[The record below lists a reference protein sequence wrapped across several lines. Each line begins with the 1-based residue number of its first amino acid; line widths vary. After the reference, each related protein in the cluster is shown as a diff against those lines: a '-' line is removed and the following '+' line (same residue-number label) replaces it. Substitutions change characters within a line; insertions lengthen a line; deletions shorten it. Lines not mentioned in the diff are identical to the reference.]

1 MSIKAVCPT
10 CANIY
15 QVGENLLGK
24 KIRCKN
30 CQGVFVLGEK
40 PKVKIENEEPVD
52 VEPEPDEPIKQTES
66 EKNNEIARLRM
77 AHKKKMQM
85 QNINKPKSPAM
96 IPAISYFLGVIF
108 TCIVLVGGGGTLWFI
123 AKNQIKNQ
131 PADADGQLNTELD
144 QTESTKN
151 QAANASDPELEKII
165 AELDQKEPGWRIEE
179 LEAKRKVLTPEENSA
194 LVISESYK
202 LLGNFEQRKPLWE
215 LGKLPDIAAI
225 KSSPQQLL
233 TPPSINLIKT
243 TLGAFQPSL
252 DEAKKV
258 AKLPE
263 GRFEITYAPN
273 IANTILTPLDT
284 TRPVAELLAMDAF
297 IEAQDGKSQQA
308 MESTQAIF
316 NIARSIREIPFIISF
331 GVQIEICAQSIRMLE
346 RTIALGEPSKDSLSQ
361 FQSLVENEA
370 SFPMFLYI
378 AKANRAVNYAIL
390 SALKKDKDIIKTLQK
405 DLDLKADEAT
415 ATKLVLE
422 EPNILSW
429 LLKYSNSLVAIANL
443 PIQDQ
448 KKIATELTLKLNE
461 KPNLRKLLTG
471 DPKNMWI
478 YTNRNLASLNCAI
491 TGLAMERYRITN
503 GKWPRKLEELVP
515 EYLAKLPTDPFNGEP
530 LLVGTIL
537 GGLVIYS
544 VGPDLQDNNGLIDN
558 SYSLSVKEGTDIGFR
573 IWEVPMRRQ
582 PAK

>member
-390 SALKKDKDIIKTLQK
+390 SH
-405 DLDLKADEAT
+405 
-415 ATKLVLE
+415 
-422 EPNILSW
+422 
-429 LLKYSNSLVAIANL
+429 
-443 PIQDQ
+443 
-448 KKIATELTLKLNE
+448 
-461 KPNLRKLLTG
+461 
-471 DPKNMWI
+471 
-478 YTNRNLASLNCAI
+478 
-491 TGLAMERYRITN
+491 
-503 GKWPRKLEELVP
+503 
-515 EYLAKLPTDPFNGEP
+515 
-530 LLVGTIL
+530 
-537 GGLVIYS
+537 
-544 VGPDLQDNNGLIDN
+544 
-558 SYSLSVKEGTDIGFR
+558 
-573 IWEVPMRRQ
+573 
-582 PAK
+582 

>member
-1 MSIKAVCPT
+1 MEIKAVCPT
-10 CANIY
+10 CANVY
-15 QVGENLLGK
+15 QISENLIGK

-30 CQGVFVLGEK
+30 CQAVFVAELN
-40 PKVKIENEEPVD
+40 PKVKIEDEEPVD
-52 VEPEPDEPIKQTES
+52 VEPEET
-66 EKNNEIARLRM
+66 KNERLSNDAARLRM
-77 AHKKKMQM
+77 AHKKKMQK
-85 QNINKPKSPAM
+85 QNLNKPKSPAM

-273 IANTILTPLDT
+273 IANTILSPLDAT
-284 TRPVAELLAMDAF
+284 GAITDLLTIDAF
-297 IEAQDGKSQQA
+297 IQAQDGKSQQA
-308 MESTQAIF
+308 MESTRAIF
-316 NIARSIREIPFIISF
+316 NIARSVGEIPFPISYQVR
-331 GVQIEICAQSIRMLE
+331 GRICAQSIRMLE

-361 FQSLVENEA
+361 FQSLLENEA
-370 SFPMFLYI
+370 SFPMFLHI
-378 AKANRAVNYAIL
+378 AKANRASNYAVL
-390 SALKKDKDIIKTLQK
+390 SSLKKDKDMIKNLK
-405 DLDLKADEAT
+405 GIFDLKDDEAI

-422 EPNILSW
+422 EPTILSW

-443 PIQDQ
+443 PQQDQ
-448 KKIATELTLKLNE
+448 QKAVTELALKLNE
-461 KPNLRKLLTG
+461 KNMLFVKLFTSP
-471 DPKNMWI
+471 PKKIWE
-478 YTNRNLASLNCAI
+478 TSHSNLAILNCAI
-491 TGLAMERYRITN
+491 TSLAMERYRITN
-503 GKWPRKLEELVP
+503 GKWPRKLDELVP

-530 LLVGTIL
+530 LLVGTIP

-544 VGPDLQDNNGLIDN
+544 VGPDLQDNNGLIDD
-558 SYSLSVKEGTDIGFR
+558 SKPTKEGTDIGFR
-573 IWEVPMRRQ
+573 LWEVPMRRQ

>member
-1 MSIKAVCPT
+1 MEIKAVCPT
-10 CANIY
+10 CANVY
-15 QVGENLLGK
+15 QISENLIGK

-30 CQGVFVLGEK
+30 CQAVFVAELN
-40 PKVKIENEEPVD
+40 PKVEIEDEEPVD
-52 VEPEPDEPIKQTES
+52 VEPEET
-66 EKNNEIARLRM
+66 KNERLSNDAARLRM
-77 AHKKKMQM
+77 AHKKKMQK
-85 QNINKPKSPAM
+85 QNLNKPKSPAM

-243 TLGAFQPSL
+243 SLGAFQPSL

-273 IANTILTPLDT
+273 IANTILSPLDAT
-284 TRPVAELLAMDAF
+284 GAITDLLTIDAF
-297 IEAQDGKSQQA
+297 IQAQDGKSQQA
-308 MESTQAIF
+308 MESTRAIF
-316 NIARSIREIPFIISF
+316 NIARSVGEIPFPISYQVR
-331 GVQIEICAQSIRMLE
+331 GRICAQSIRMLE
-346 RTIALGEPSKDSLSQ
+346 LTNALGEPSKDSLSQ
-361 FQSLVENEA
+361 FQSLLENEA
-370 SFPMFLYI
+370 SFPMFLHI
-378 AKANRAVNYAIL
+378 AKANRASNYAVL
-390 SALKKDKDIIKTLQK
+390 SSLKKDKDMIKNLK
-405 DLDLKADEAT
+405 GIFDLKDDEAI

-422 EPNILSW
+422 EPTILSW

-443 PIQDQ
+443 PQQDQ
-448 KKIATELTLKLNE
+448 QKAVTELALKLNE
-461 KPNLRKLLTG
+461 KNMLFVKLFTSP
-471 DPKNMWI
+471 PKKIWE
-478 YTNRNLASLNCAI
+478 TSHSNLAILNCAI
-491 TGLAMERYRITN
+491 TSLAMERYRITN
-503 GKWPRKLEELVP
+503 GKWPRKLDELVP

-530 LLVGTIL
+530 LLVGTIP

-544 VGPDLQDNNGLIDN
+544 VGPDLQDNNGLIDD
-558 SYSLSVKEGTDIGFR
+558 SKPTKEGTDIGFR
-573 IWEVPMRRQ
+573 LWEVPMRRQ

>member
-30 CQGVFVLGEK
+30 CQAVFVAELN
-40 PKVKIENEEPVD
+40 PKVEIEDEEPVD
-52 VEPEPDEPIKQTES
+52 VEPEETNKDKKGSSPGRLKSKIK
-66 EKNNEIARLRM
+66 KNS
-77 AHKKKMQM
+77 
-85 QNINKPKSPAM
+85 KSKTPAT
-96 IPAISYFLGVIF
+96 SWFLGVIF
-108 TCIVLVGGGGTLWFI
+108 ASIVLMGGGGTLWFI
-123 AKNQIKNQ
+123 AKKQVKNQ
-131 PADADGQLNTELD
+131 TMDADGQLNTELD

-179 LEAKRKVLTPEENSA
+179 LEAKRKVLSPEENSA

-252 DEAKKV
+252 VEARKV
-258 AKLPE
+258 AKLPQ

-273 IANTILTPLDT
+273 IANTILSPLDAT
-284 TRPVAELLAMDAF
+284 GAITDLLTIDAF
-297 IEAQDGKSQQA
+297 IQAQDGKSQQA
-308 MESTQAIF
+308 MESTHAIF
-316 NIARSIREIPFIISF
+316 NIARSVGEIPFPISYQVR
-331 GVQIEICAQSIRMLE
+331 GRICAQSIRMLE
-346 RTIALGEPSKDSLSQ
+346 LTIALGEPSKDSLSQ
-361 FQSLVENEA
+361 FQSLLENEA
-370 SFPMFLYI
+370 SFPMFLHI
-378 AKANRAVNYAIL
+378 AKANRASNYAIL

-405 DLDLKADEAT
+405 DFDLKDDEAI

-422 EPNILSW
+422 EPTILSW
-429 LLKYSNSLVAIANL
+429 LLKYSNSLVAIANF
-443 PIQDQ
+443 PQQDQ
-448 KKIATELTLKLNE
+448 QKAVTELALKLNE
-461 KPNLRKLLTG
+461 KNMLFVKLFTSP
-471 DPKNMWI
+471 PKKIWE
-478 YTNRNLASLNCAI
+478 TSHSNLAILNCAI
-491 TGLAMERYRITN
+491 TSLAMERYRITN
-503 GKWPRKLEELVP
+503 GKWPRKLDELVP

-530 LLVGTIL
+530 LLVGTIP

-544 VGPDLQDNNGLIDN
+544 VGPDLQDNNGLIDD
-558 SYSLSVKEGTDIGFR
+558 SKPTKEGTDIGFR
-573 IWEVPMRRQ
+573 LWEVPMRRQ

>member
-30 CQGVFVLGEK
+30 CQAVFVAELN
-40 PKVKIENEEPVD
+40 PKVQIEDEEPVD
-52 VEPEPDEPIKQTES
+52 VEPEETNKD
-66 EKNNEIARLRM
+66 
-77 AHKKKMQM
+77 KKTPNHGRSKSKR
-85 QNINKPKSPAM
+85 NSKSKKPTTSW
-96 IPAISYFLGVIF
+96 FLGVIF
-108 TCIVLVGGGGTLWFI
+108 ASIVLVGGGGTLWFI
-123 AKNQIKNQ
+123 AKNQIKNKTI
-131 PADADGQLNTELD
+131 DADGQLNTELD

-151 QAANASDPELEKII
+151 QVANASDPELEKII

-194 LVISESYK
+194 LVISGSYK
-202 LLGNFEQRKPLWE
+202 LLGNQEQKKPLWE

-273 IANTILTPLDT
+273 IANTILSPLDAT
-284 TRPVAELLAMDAF
+284 GAITDLLTIDAF
-297 IEAQDGKSQQA
+297 IQAQDGKSQQA
-308 MESTQAIF
+308 MESTRAIF
-316 NIARSIREIPFIISF
+316 NIARSVGEIPFPISYQVR
-331 GVQIEICAQSIRMLE
+331 GRICAQSIRILE
-346 RTIALGEPSKDSLSQ
+346 LTIALGEPSKDSLSQ
-361 FQSLVENEA
+361 FQSLLENEA
-370 SFPMFLYI
+370 SFPMFLHI
-378 AKANRAVNYAIL
+378 AKANRASNYAVL
-390 SALKKDKDIIKTLQK
+390 SSLKKDKDMIKNLK
-405 DLDLKADEAT
+405 GIFDLKDDEAI

-422 EPNILSW
+422 EPTILSW

-443 PIQDQ
+443 PQQDQ
-448 KKIATELTLKLNE
+448 QKAVTELALKLNE
-461 KPNLRKLLTG
+461 KNMLFVKLFTSP
-471 DPKNMWI
+471 PKKIWE
-478 YTNRNLASLNCAI
+478 TSHSNLAILNCAI
-491 TGLAMERYRITN
+491 TGLAIERYRITN
-503 GKWPRKLEELVP
+503 SKWPRKLDELVP

-530 LLVGTIL
+530 LLVGTIP

-573 IWEVPMRRQ
+573 LWEVPKRRQ

>member
-1 MSIKAVCPT
+1 MEIKAVCPT
-10 CANIY
+10 CANVY
-15 QVGENLLGK
+15 QISENLIGK

-30 CQGVFVLGEK
+30 CQAVFVAELN
-40 PKVKIENEEPVD
+40 PKVKIEDEEPVD
-52 VEPEPDEPIKQTES
+52 VEPEET
-66 EKNNEIARLRM
+66 KNERLSNDAARLRM
-77 AHKKKMQM
+77 AHKKKMLK
-85 QNINKPKSPAM
+85 QNLNKPKSPAM

-131 PADADGQLNTELD
+131 PADADGQLNPELD

-151 QAANASDPELEKII
+151 QAANVSDPELEKII

-273 IANTILTPLDT
+273 IANTILSPLDAT
-284 TRPVAELLAMDAF
+284 GAITDLLIIDAF
-297 IEAQDGKSQQA
+297 IQAQDGKSQQA
-308 MESTQAIF
+308 MESTRAIF
-316 NIARSIREIPFIISF
+316 NIARSVGEIPFPISYQVR
-331 GVQIEICAQSIRMLE
+331 GRICAQSIRMLE
-346 RTIALGEPSKDSLSQ
+346 LTIALGEPSKDSLSQ
-361 FQSLVENEA
+361 FQSLLENEA
-370 SFPMFLYI
+370 SFPMFLHI
-378 AKANRAVNYAIL
+378 AKANRASNYAVL
-390 SALKKDKDIIKTLQK
+390 SSLKKDKDMIKNLK
-405 DLDLKADEAT
+405 GIFDLKDDEAI

-422 EPNILSW
+422 EPTILSW

-443 PIQDQ
+443 PQQDQ
-448 KKIATELTLKLNE
+448 QKAVTELALKLNE
-461 KPNLRKLLTG
+461 KNMLFVKLFTSP
-471 DPKNMWI
+471 PKKIWE
-478 YTNRNLASLNCAI
+478 TSHSNLAILNCAI
-491 TGLAMERYRITN
+491 TSLAMERYRITN
-503 GKWPRKLEELVP
+503 GKWPRKLDELVP

-530 LLVGTIL
+530 LLVGTIP

-544 VGPDLQDNNGLIDN
+544 VGPDLQDNNGLIDD
-558 SYSLSVKEGTDIGFR
+558 SKPTKEGTDIGFR
-573 IWEVPMRRQ
+573 LWEVPMRRQ

>member
-1 MSIKAVCPT
+1 MEIKAVCPT
-10 CANIY
+10 CANVY
-15 QVGENLLGK
+15 QISENLIGK

-30 CQGVFVLGEK
+30 CQAVFVAELN
-40 PKVKIENEEPVD
+40 PKVEIEDEEPVD
-52 VEPEPDEPIKQTES
+52 VEPEET
-66 EKNNEIARLRM
+66 KNERLSNDAARLRM
-77 AHKKKMQM
+77 AHKKKMQK
-85 QNINKPKSPAM
+85 QNLNKPKSPAM

-131 PADADGQLNTELD
+131 PADADGQLNPELD

-151 QAANASDPELEKII
+151 QAANVSDPELEKII

-202 LLGNFEQRKPLWE
+202 LLGNFEQKKPLWE

-273 IANTILTPLDT
+273 IANTILSPLDAT
-284 TRPVAELLAMDAF
+284 GAITDLLTIDAF
-297 IEAQDGKSQQA
+297 IQAQDGKSQQA
-308 MESTQAIF
+308 MESTRAIF
-316 NIARSIREIPFIISF
+316 NIARSVGEIPFPISYQVR
-331 GVQIEICAQSIRMLE
+331 GRICAQSIRMLE

-361 FQSLVENEA
+361 FQSLLENEA
-370 SFPMFLYI
+370 SFPMFLHI
-378 AKANRAVNYAIL
+378 AKANRASNYAVL
-390 SALKKDKDIIKTLQK
+390 SSLKKDKDMIKNLK
-405 DLDLKADEAT
+405 GIFDLKDDEAI

-422 EPNILSW
+422 EPTILSW

-443 PIQDQ
+443 PQQDQ
-448 KKIATELTLKLNE
+448 QKAVTELALKLNE
-461 KPNLRKLLTG
+461 KNMLFVKLFTSP
-471 DPKNMWI
+471 PKKIWE
-478 YTNRNLASLNCAI
+478 TSHSNLAILNCAI
-491 TGLAMERYRITN
+491 TSLAMERYRITN
-503 GKWPRKLEELVP
+503 GKWPRKLDELVP

-530 LLVGTIL
+530 LLVGTIP

-544 VGPDLQDNNGLIDN
+544 VGPDLQDNNGLVDDLN
-558 SYSLSVKEGTDIGFR
+558 PLKEGTDIGFR
-573 IWEVPMRRQ
+573 LWEVPMRRQ
-582 PAK
+582 PSKAK

>member
-1 MSIKAVCPT
+1 MKIKAVCPT
-10 CANIY
+10 CANVYHIS
-15 QVGENLLGK
+15 ENLIGK

-30 CQGVFVLGEK
+30 CQAVFMAELN
-40 PKVKIENEEPVD
+40 PKVKIEDEEPVD
-52 VEPEPDEPIKQTES
+52 VEPEES
-66 EKNNEIARLRM
+66 NKD
-77 AHKKKMQM
+77 KKGS
-85 QNINKPKSPAM
+85 SPAKSKSK
-96 IPAISYFLGVIF
+96 IKKNSKSKTPATSWFLGVLF
-108 TCIVLVGGGGTLWFI
+108 ASIVLVGGGGTLWFI
-123 AKNQIKNQ
+123 AKKQVKNRTID
-131 PADADGQLNTELD
+131 PDGQIITKID
-144 QTESTKN
+144 QKESTKN
-151 QAANASDPELEKII
+151 QVANPSDPELEKII
-165 AELDQKEPGWRIEE
+165 AELDQKEPGWRFEE
-179 LEAKRKVLTPEENSA
+179 IEAKRKVLKPKENSA

-202 LLGNFEQRKPLWE
+202 LLGNFEQRKPLRE
-215 LGKLPDIAAI
+215 LGKLPDPADMEAI

-233 TPPSINLIKT
+233 TLPSNNLIKT

-252 DEAKKV
+252 DEARKV

-263 GRFEITYAPN
+263 GRFELTYEPN
-273 IANTILTPLDT
+273 IVNTILTPLDT
-284 TRPVAELLAMDAF
+284 TRPVAELLAMDAL
-297 IEAQDGKSQQA
+297 IQAQDGKSQQA
-308 MESTQAIF
+308 MELTQAIF
-316 NIARSIREIPFIISF
+316 NIARSIREMPFIISF
-331 GVQIEICAQSIRMLE
+331 GVQIEIYNQSIRTLE

-378 AKANRAVNYAIL
+378 SKANRAENYAIL
-390 SALKKDKDIIKTLQK
+390 SALKKDKDILKTLQK
-405 DLDLKADEAT
+405 DFDLKADEAT

-429 LLKYSNSLVAIANL
+429 LLKHHNSLVAIANL
-443 PIQDQ
+443 PPQDQ
-448 KKIATELTLKLNE
+448 KKTATELTLKLNE

-478 YTNRNLASLNCAI
+478 YTNRNLATLNCAI
-491 TGLAMERYRITN
+491 TGLAIERYRITN

-558 SYSLSVKEGTDIGFR
+558 SFSLSVKEGTDIGFR
-573 IWEVPMRRQ
+573 LWEVPMRRQ
-582 PAK
+582 PAKAK

>member
-179 LEAKRKVLTPEENSA
+179 LEAKRKILTPEENSA

-573 IWEVPMRRQ
+573 LWEVPMRRQ

>member
-1 MSIKAVCPT
+1 MEIKAVCPT
-10 CANIY
+10 CANVY
-15 QVGENLLGK
+15 QISENLIGK

-30 CQGVFVLGEK
+30 CQAVFVAELN
-40 PKVKIENEEPVD
+40 PKVEIEDEEPVD
-52 VEPEPDEPIKQTES
+52 VEPEET
-66 EKNNEIARLRM
+66 KNERLSNDAARLRM
-77 AHKKKMQM
+77 AHKKKMQK
-85 QNINKPKSPAM
+85 QNLNKPKSPAM

-131 PADADGQLNTELD
+131 PADADGLLNTELD

-252 DEAKKV
+252 DKAKKV

-273 IANTILTPLDT
+273 IANTILSPLDAT
-284 TRPVAELLAMDAF
+284 GAITDLLTIDAF
-297 IEAQDGKSQQA
+297 IQAQDGKSQQA

-316 NIARSIREIPFIISF
+316 NIARSVGEIPFPISYQVR
-331 GVQIEICAQSIRMLE
+331 GRICAQSIRMLE
-346 RTIALGEPSKDSLSQ
+346 LTIALGEPSKDSLSQ
-361 FQSLVENEA
+361 FQSLLENEA
-370 SFPMFLYI
+370 SFPMFLHI
-378 AKANRAVNYAIL
+378 AKANRASNYGVL
-390 SALKKDKDIIKTLQK
+390 SSLKKDKDMIKNLK
-405 DLDLKADEAT
+405 GIFDLKDDEAI

-422 EPNILSW
+422 EPTILSW

-443 PIQDQ
+443 PQQDQ
-448 KKIATELTLKLNE
+448 QKAVTELALKLNE
-461 KPNLRKLLTG
+461 KNMLFVKLFTSP
-471 DPKNMWI
+471 PKKIWE
-478 YTNRNLASLNCAI
+478 TSHSNLAILNCAI
-491 TGLAMERYRITN
+491 TSLAMERYRITN
-503 GKWPRKLEELVP
+503 GKWPRKLDELVP
-515 EYLAKLPTDPFNGEP
+515 EYLAKLPKDPFNGEP
-530 LLVGTIL
+530 LLVGTIP

-544 VGPDLQDNNGLIDN
+544 VGPDLQDNNGLIDD
-558 SYSLSVKEGTDIGFR
+558 SKPTKEGTDIGFR
-573 IWEVPMRRQ
+573 LWEVPMRRQ

>member
-1 MSIKAVCPT
+1 MEIKAVCPT
-10 CANIY
+10 CANVY
-15 QVGENLLGK
+15 QISENLIGK

-30 CQGVFVLGEK
+30 CQAVFVAELN
-40 PKVKIENEEPVD
+40 PKVEIEDEEPVD
-52 VEPEPDEPIKQTES
+52 VEPEET
-66 EKNNEIARLRM
+66 KNERLSNDAARLRM
-77 AHKKKMQM
+77 AHKKKMQK
-85 QNINKPKSPAM
+85 QNLNKPKSPAM

-273 IANTILTPLDT
+273 IANTILSPLDAT
-284 TRPVAELLAMDAF
+284 GAITDLLTIDAF
-297 IEAQDGKSQQA
+297 IQAQDGKSQQA

-316 NIARSIREIPFIISF
+316 NIARSVGEIPFPISYQVR
-331 GVQIEICAQSIRMLE
+331 GRICAQSIRMLE
-346 RTIALGEPSKDSLSQ
+346 LTIALGEPSKDSLSQ
-361 FQSLVENEA
+361 FQSLLENEA
-370 SFPMFLYI
+370 SFPMFLHI
-378 AKANRAVNYAIL
+378 AKANRASNYGVL
-390 SALKKDKDIIKTLQK
+390 SSLKKDKDMIKNLK
-405 DLDLKADEAT
+405 GIFDLKDDEAI

-422 EPNILSW
+422 EPTILSW

-443 PIQDQ
+443 PQQDQ
-448 KKIATELTLKLNE
+448 QKAVTELALKLNE
-461 KPNLRKLLTG
+461 KNMLFVKLFTSP
-471 DPKNMWI
+471 PKKIWE
-478 YTNRNLASLNCAI
+478 TSHSNLAILNCAI
-491 TGLAMERYRITN
+491 TSLAMERYRITN
-503 GKWPRKLEELVP
+503 GKWPRKLDELVP

-530 LLVGTIL
+530 LLVGTIP

-544 VGPDLQDNNGLIDN
+544 VGPDLQDNNGLIDD
-558 SYSLSVKEGTDIGFR
+558 SKPTKEGTDIGFR
-573 IWEVPMRRQ
+573 LWEVPMRRQ

>member
-1 MSIKAVCPT
+1 MEIKAVCPT
-10 CANIY
+10 CANVY
-15 QVGENLLGK
+15 QISENLIGK

-30 CQGVFVLGEK
+30 CQAVFVAELN
-40 PKVKIENEEPVD
+40 PKVEIEDEEPVD
-52 VEPEPDEPIKQTES
+52 VEPEETKKERLSNDA
-66 EKNNEIARLRM
+66 ARLRM
-77 AHKKKMQM
+77 AHKKKMQK
-85 QNINKPKSPAM
+85 QNLNKPKSPAM

-131 PADADGQLNTELD
+131 PADADGLLNTELD

-252 DEAKKV
+252 DKAKKV

-273 IANTILTPLDT
+273 IANTILSPLDAT
-284 TRPVAELLAMDAF
+284 GAITDLLTIDAF
-297 IEAQDGKSQQA
+297 IQAQDGKSQQA

-316 NIARSIREIPFIISF
+316 NIARSVGEIPFPISYQVR
-331 GVQIEICAQSIRMLE
+331 GRICAQSIRMLE
-346 RTIALGEPSKDSLSQ
+346 LTIALGEPSKDSLSQ
-361 FQSLVENEA
+361 FQSLLENEA
-370 SFPMFLYI
+370 SFPMFLHI
-378 AKANRAVNYAIL
+378 AKANRASNYGVL
-390 SALKKDKDIIKTLQK
+390 SSLKKDKDMIKNLK
-405 DLDLKADEAT
+405 GIFDLKDDEAI

-422 EPNILSW
+422 EPTILSW

-443 PIQDQ
+443 PQQDQ
-448 KKIATELTLKLNE
+448 QKAVTELALKLNE
-461 KPNLRKLLTG
+461 KNMLFVKLFTSP
-471 DPKNMWI
+471 PKKIWE
-478 YTNRNLASLNCAI
+478 TSHSNLAILNCAI
-491 TGLAMERYRITN
+491 TSLAMERYRITN
-503 GKWPRKLEELVP
+503 GKWPRKLDELVP

-530 LLVGTIL
+530 LLVGTIP

-544 VGPDLQDNNGLIDN
+544 VGPDLQDNNGLIDD
-558 SYSLSVKEGTDIGFR
+558 SKPTKEGTDIGFR
-573 IWEVPMRRQ
+573 LWEVPMRRQ

>member
-1 MSIKAVCPT
+1 MSIKAVCQT
-10 CANIY
+10 CANVY
-15 QVGENLLGK
+15 QISENLIGK

-30 CQGVFVLGEK
+30 CQAVFVAELS
-40 PKVKIENEEPVD
+40 PKVTIEDEEPVD
-52 VEPEPDEPIKQTES
+52 VEPEES
-66 EKNNEIARLRM
+66 KEKKSSNETARLRRM
-77 AHKKKMQM
+77 HLKKMQK
-85 QNINKPKSPAM
+85 QNLTKQKAPTL
-96 IPAISYFLGVIF
+96 IPEISWFLGFIF
-108 TCIVLVGGGGTLWFI
+108 ASIVLVGGGGTLWFI

-131 PADADGQLNTELD
+131 TIDADGQLSPEID
-144 QTESTKN
+144 QKESTKN
-151 QAANASDPELEKII
+151 QVGNASDPELEKII

-515 EYLAKLPTDPFNGEP
+515 EYLAKLPTDPFNCEP

-573 IWEVPMRRQ
+573 LWEVPMRRQ

>member
-30 CQGVFVLGEK
+30 CQAVFVAELN
-40 PKVKIENEEPVD
+40 PKVQIEDEEPVD
-52 VEPEPDEPIKQTES
+52 VEPEETNKD
-66 EKNNEIARLRM
+66 
-77 AHKKKMQM
+77 KKTPNHGRSKSKR
-85 QNINKPKSPAM
+85 NSKSKKPTTSW
-96 IPAISYFLGVIF
+96 FLGVIF
-108 TCIVLVGGGGTLWFI
+108 ASIVLVGGGGTLWFI
-123 AKNQIKNQ
+123 AKNQIKNKTI
-131 PADADGQLNTELD
+131 DADGQLNTELD

-151 QAANASDPELEKII
+151 QVANASDPELEKII

-194 LVISESYK
+194 LVISGSYK
-202 LLGNFEQRKPLWE
+202 LLGNQEQKKPLWE

-273 IANTILTPLDT
+273 IANTILSPLDAT
-284 TRPVAELLAMDAF
+284 GAITDLLTIDAF
-297 IEAQDGKSQQA
+297 IQAQDGKSQQA
-308 MESTQAIF
+308 MESTRAIF
-316 NIARSIREIPFIISF
+316 NIARSVGEIPFPISYQVR
-331 GVQIEICAQSIRMLE
+331 GRICAQSIRMLE
-346 RTIALGEPSKDSLSQ
+346 LTIALGEPSKDSLSQ
-361 FQSLVENEA
+361 FQSLLENEA
-370 SFPMFLYI
+370 SFPMFLHI
-378 AKANRAVNYAIL
+378 AKANRASNYAVL
-390 SALKKDKDIIKTLQK
+390 SSLKKDKDMIKNLK
-405 DLDLKADEAT
+405 GIFDLKDDEAI

-422 EPNILSW
+422 EPTILSW

-443 PIQDQ
+443 PQQDQ
-448 KKIATELTLKLNE
+448 QKAVTELALKLNE
-461 KPNLRKLLTG
+461 KNMLFVKLFTSP
-471 DPKNMWI
+471 PKKIWE
-478 YTNRNLASLNCAI
+478 TSHSNLAILNCAI
-491 TGLAMERYRITN
+491 TSLAMERYRITN
-503 GKWPRKLEELVP
+503 SKWPRKLDELVP
-515 EYLAKLPTDPFNGEP
+515 EYLAKLSTDPFNGEP

-544 VGPDLQDNNGLIDN
+544 VGPDLQDNNGLIDD
-558 SYSLSVKEGTDIGFR
+558 SRPTKEGTDIGFR
-573 IWEVPMRRQ
+573 LWEVPKRRQ

>member
-573 IWEVPMRRQ
+573 LWEV
-582 PAK
+582 

>member
-1 MSIKAVCPT
+1 MEIKAVCPT
-10 CANIY
+10 CANVY
-15 QVGENLLGK
+15 QISENLIGK

-30 CQGVFVLGEK
+30 CQAVFVAELN
-40 PKVKIENEEPVD
+40 PKVKIEDEEPVD
-52 VEPEPDEPIKQTES
+52 VEPEET
-66 EKNNEIARLRM
+66 KNERLSNDAARLRM
-77 AHKKKMQM
+77 AHKKKMQK
-85 QNINKPKSPAM
+85 QNLNKPKSPAM

-151 QAANASDPELEKII
+151 QAANVSDPELEKII

-273 IANTILTPLDT
+273 IANTILSPLDAT
-284 TRPVAELLAMDAF
+284 GAITDLLTIDAF
-297 IEAQDGKSQQA
+297 IQAQDGKSQQA

-316 NIARSIREIPFIISF
+316 NIARSVGEIPFPISYQVR
-331 GVQIEICAQSIRMLE
+331 GRICAQSIRMLE

-361 FQSLVENEA
+361 FQSLLENEA
-370 SFPMFLYI
+370 SFPMFLHI
-378 AKANRAVNYAIL
+378 AKANRASNYAVL
-390 SALKKDKDIIKTLQK
+390 SSLKKDKDMIKNLK
-405 DLDLKADEAT
+405 GIFDLKDDEAI

-422 EPNILSW
+422 EPTILSW

-443 PIQDQ
+443 PQQDQ
-448 KKIATELTLKLNE
+448 QKAVTELALKLNE
-461 KPNLRKLLTG
+461 KNMLFVKLFTSP
-471 DPKNMWI
+471 PKKIWE
-478 YTNRNLASLNCAI
+478 TSHSNLAILNCAI
-491 TGLAMERYRITN
+491 TSLAMERYRITN
-503 GKWPRKLEELVP
+503 GKWPRKLDELVP

-530 LLVGTIL
+530 LLVGTIP

-544 VGPDLQDNNGLIDN
+544 VGPDLQDNNGLIDD
-558 SYSLSVKEGTDIGFR
+558 SKPTKEGTDIGFR
-573 IWEVPMRRQ
+573 LWEVPMRRQ

>member
-1 MSIKAVCPT
+1 MEIKAVCPT
-10 CANIY
+10 CANVY
-15 QVGENLLGK
+15 QISENLIGK

-30 CQGVFVLGEK
+30 CQAVFVAELN
-40 PKVKIENEEPVD
+40 PKVEIEDEEPVD
-52 VEPEPDEPIKQTES
+52 VEPEET
-66 EKNNEIARLRM
+66 KNERLSNDAARLRM
-77 AHKKKMQM
+77 AHKKKMQK
-85 QNINKPKSPAM
+85 QNLNKPKSPAM

-273 IANTILTPLDT
+273 IANTILSPLDAT
-284 TRPVAELLAMDAF
+284 GAITDLLTIDAF
-297 IEAQDGKSQQA
+297 IQAQDGKSQQA
-308 MESTQAIF
+308 MESTRAIF
-316 NIARSIREIPFIISF
+316 NIARSVGEIPFPISYQVR
-331 GVQIEICAQSIRMLE
+331 GRICAQSIRMLE
-346 RTIALGEPSKDSLSQ
+346 LTIALGEPSKDSLSQ
-361 FQSLVENEA
+361 FQSLLENEA
-370 SFPMFLYI
+370 SFPMFLHI
-378 AKANRAVNYAIL
+378 AKANRASNYAVL
-390 SALKKDKDIIKTLQK
+390 SSLKKDKDMIKNLK
-405 DLDLKADEAT
+405 GIFDLKDDEAI

-422 EPNILSW
+422 EPTILSW

-443 PIQDQ
+443 PQQDQ
-448 KKIATELTLKLNE
+448 QKAVTELALKLNE
-461 KPNLRKLLTG
+461 KNMLFVKLFTSP
-471 DPKNMWI
+471 PKKIWE
-478 YTNRNLASLNCAI
+478 TSHSNLAILNCAI
-491 TGLAMERYRITN
+491 TSLAMERYRITN
-503 GKWPRKLEELVP
+503 GKWPRKLDELVP

-530 LLVGTIL
+530 LLVGTIP

-544 VGPDLQDNNGLIDN
+544 VGPDLQDNNGLIDD
-558 SYSLSVKEGTDIGFR
+558 SKPTKEGTDIGFR
-573 IWEVPMRRQ
+573 LWEVPMRRQ

>member
-30 CQGVFVLGEK
+30 CQAVFVAELN
-40 PKVKIENEEPVD
+40 PKVQIEDEEPVD
-52 VEPEPDEPIKQTES
+52 VEPEETNKD
-66 EKNNEIARLRM
+66 
-77 AHKKKMQM
+77 KKTPNHGRSKSKR
-85 QNINKPKSPAM
+85 NSKSKKPTTSW
-96 IPAISYFLGVIF
+96 FLGVIF
-108 TCIVLVGGGGTLWFI
+108 ASIVLVGGGGTLWFI
-123 AKNQIKNQ
+123 AKNQIKNKTI
-131 PADADGQLNTELD
+131 DADGQLNTELD

-151 QAANASDPELEKII
+151 QVANASDPELEKII

-194 LVISESYK
+194 LVISGSYK
-202 LLGNFEQRKPLWE
+202 LLGNQEQKKPLWE

-273 IANTILTPLDT
+273 IANTILSPLDAT
-284 TRPVAELLAMDAF
+284 GAITDLLTIDAF
-297 IEAQDGKSQQA
+297 IQAQDGKSQQA
-308 MESTQAIF
+308 MESTRAIF
-316 NIARSIREIPFIISF
+316 NIARSVGEIPFSISYQVR
-331 GVQIEICAQSIRMLE
+331 GRICAQSIRMLE
-346 RTIALGEPSKDSLSQ
+346 LTIALGEPSKDSLSQ
-361 FQSLVENEA
+361 FQSLLENEA
-370 SFPMFLYI
+370 SFPMFLHI
-378 AKANRAVNYAIL
+378 AKANRASNYAVL
-390 SALKKDKDIIKTLQK
+390 SSLKKDKDMIKNLK
-405 DLDLKADEAT
+405 GIFDLKDDEAI

-422 EPNILSW
+422 EPTILSW

-443 PIQDQ
+443 PQQDQ
-448 KKIATELTLKLNE
+448 QKAVTELALKLNE
-461 KPNLRKLLTG
+461 KNMLFVKLFTSP
-471 DPKNMWI
+471 PKKIWE
-478 YTNRNLASLNCAI
+478 TSHSNLAILNCAI
-491 TGLAMERYRITN
+491 TSLAMERYRITN
-503 GKWPRKLEELVP
+503 SKWPRKLDELVP

-544 VGPDLQDNNGLIDN
+544 VGPDLQDNNGLIDD
-558 SYSLSVKEGTDIGFR
+558 SRPTKEGTDIGFR
-573 IWEVPMRRQ
+573 LWEVPKRRQ

>member
-30 CQGVFVLGEK
+30 CQSVFVLGEK

-66 EKNNEIARLRM
+66 EKNNEIALLRM
-77 AHKKKMQM
+77 AHKKKMLK
-85 QNINKPKSPAM
+85 QNLNKPKSPAM

-179 LEAKRKVLTPEENSA
+179 LEAKRKILTPEENSA

-243 TLGAFQPSL
+243 SLGAFQPSL

-263 GRFEITYAPN
+263 GRFEITYSPN
-273 IANTILTPLDT
+273 IATTILTPLDGT
-284 TRPVAELLAMDAF
+284 GTVTHLLTIDGL
-297 IEAQDGKSQQA
+297 IQAQDGKSQQA

-316 NIARSIREIPFIISF
+316 NIARSVGEIPFPITYQ
-331 GVQIEICAQSIRMLE
+331 VRVRICGQSIQMLE

-361 FQSLVENEA
+361 FQSLLENEA
-370 SFPMFLYI
+370 IFPMFLAI
-378 AKANRAVNYAIL
+378 AKADRASNYAIL
-390 SALKKDKDIIKTLQK
+390 SILKKDKEIIKTLQK
-405 DLDLKADEAT
+405 DFDLKTDEAI
-415 ATKLVLE
+415 AAKLVLE
-422 EPNILSW
+422 EPNFLSW

-443 PIQDQ
+443 PQQDQ
-448 KKIATELTLKLNE
+448 HKAVTELALKLNE
-461 KPNLRKLLTG
+461 KSMLFVKLFTFP
-471 DPKNMWI
+471 PKKIWE
-478 YTNRNLASLNCAI
+478 TSHSNLAMLNCAI
-491 TGLAMERYRITN
+491 TSLAMERYRITN
-503 GKWPRKLEELVP
+503 GKWPRKLDELVP

-530 LLVGTIL
+530 LLVGTIP

-544 VGPDLQDNNGLIDN
+544 VGPDLQDNNGLIDD
-558 SYSLSVKEGTDIGFR
+558 SKPTKEGTDIGFR
-573 IWEVPMRRQ
+573 LWEVPMRRQ

>member
-1 MSIKAVCPT
+1 MEIKAVCPT
-10 CANIY
+10 CANVY
-15 QVGENLLGK
+15 QISENLIGK

-30 CQGVFVLGEK
+30 CQAVFVAELN
-40 PKVKIENEEPVD
+40 PKVKIEDEEPVD
-52 VEPEPDEPIKQTES
+52 VEPEET
-66 EKNNEIARLRM
+66 KNERLSNDAARLRM
-77 AHKKKMQM
+77 AHKKKMQK
-85 QNINKPKSPAM
+85 QNLNKPKSPAM

-131 PADADGQLNTELD
+131 PADADGLLNTELD

-273 IANTILTPLDT
+273 IANTILSPLDAT
-284 TRPVAELLAMDAF
+284 GAITDLLTIDAF
-297 IEAQDGKSQQA
+297 IQAQDGKSQQA

-316 NIARSIREIPFIISF
+316 NIARSVGEIPFPISYQVR
-331 GVQIEICAQSIRMLE
+331 GRICAQSIRMLE
-346 RTIALGEPSKDSLSQ
+346 LTIALGEPSKDSLSQ
-361 FQSLVENEA
+361 FQSLLENEA
-370 SFPMFLYI
+370 SFPMFLHI
-378 AKANRAVNYAIL
+378 AKANRASNYGVL
-390 SALKKDKDIIKTLQK
+390 SSLKKDKDMIKNLK
-405 DLDLKADEAT
+405 GIFDLKDDEAI

-422 EPNILSW
+422 EPTILSW

-443 PIQDQ
+443 PQQDQ
-448 KKIATELTLKLNE
+448 QKAVTELALKLNE
-461 KPNLRKLLTG
+461 KNMLFVKLFTSP
-471 DPKNMWI
+471 PKKIWE
-478 YTNRNLASLNCAI
+478 TSHSNLAILNCAI
-491 TGLAMERYRITN
+491 TSLAMERYRITN
-503 GKWPRKLEELVP
+503 GKWPRKLDELVP

-530 LLVGTIL
+530 LLVGTIP

-544 VGPDLQDNNGLIDN
+544 VGPDLQDNNGLIDD
-558 SYSLSVKEGTDIGFR
+558 SKPTKEGTDIGFR
-573 IWEVPMRRQ
+573 LWEVPMRRQ

>member
-1 MSIKAVCPT
+1 MEIKAVCPT
-10 CANIY
+10 CANVY
-15 QVGENLLGK
+15 QISENLIGK

-30 CQGVFVLGEK
+30 CQAVFVAELN
-40 PKVKIENEEPVD
+40 PKVEIEDEEPVD
-52 VEPEPDEPIKQTES
+52 VEPEET
-66 EKNNEIARLRM
+66 KNERLSNDAARLRM
-77 AHKKKMQM
+77 AHKKKMQK
-85 QNINKPKSPAM
+85 QNLNKPKSPAM

-243 TLGAFQPSL
+243 SLGAFQPSL

-273 IANTILTPLDT
+273 IANTILSPLDAT
-284 TRPVAELLAMDAF
+284 GAITDLLTIDAF
-297 IEAQDGKSQQA
+297 IQAQDGKSQQA
-308 MESTQAIF
+308 MESTRAIF
-316 NIARSIREIPFIISF
+316 NIARSVGEIPFPISYQVR
-331 GVQIEICAQSIRMLE
+331 GRICAQSIRMLE
-346 RTIALGEPSKDSLSQ
+346 LTIALGEPSKDSLSQ
-361 FQSLVENEA
+361 FQSLLENEA
-370 SFPMFLYI
+370 SFPMFLHI
-378 AKANRAVNYAIL
+378 AKANRASNYAVL
-390 SALKKDKDIIKTLQK
+390 SSLKKDKDMIKNLK
-405 DLDLKADEAT
+405 GIFDLKDDEAI

-422 EPNILSW
+422 EPTILSW

-443 PIQDQ
+443 PQQDQ
-448 KKIATELTLKLNE
+448 QKAVTELALKLNE
-461 KPNLRKLLTG
+461 KNMLFVKLFTSP
-471 DPKNMWI
+471 PKKIWE
-478 YTNRNLASLNCAI
+478 TSHSNLAILNCAI
-491 TGLAMERYRITN
+491 TSLAMERYRITN
-503 GKWPRKLEELVP
+503 GKWPRKLDELVP
-515 EYLAKLPTDPFNGEP
+515 EYLAKLPTDPFNGES
-530 LLVGTIL
+530 LLVGTIP

-544 VGPDLQDNNGLIDN
+544 VGPDLQDNNGLVDD
-558 SYSLSVKEGTDIGFR
+558 SKPTKEGTDIGFR
-573 IWEVPMRRQ
+573 LWEVPMRRQ

>member
-1 MSIKAVCPT
+1 MEIKAVCPT
-10 CANIY
+10 CANVY
-15 QVGENLLGK
+15 QISENLIGK

-30 CQGVFVLGEK
+30 CQAVFVAELN
-40 PKVKIENEEPVD
+40 PKVEIEDEEPVD
-52 VEPEPDEPIKQTES
+52 VEPEET
-66 EKNNEIARLRM
+66 KNERLSNDAARLRM
-77 AHKKKMQM
+77 AHKKKMQK
-85 QNINKPKSPAM
+85 QNLNKPKSPAM

-273 IANTILTPLDT
+273 IANTILSPLDAT
-284 TRPVAELLAMDAF
+284 GAITDLLTIDAF
-297 IEAQDGKSQQA
+297 IQAQDGKSQQA
-308 MESTQAIF
+308 MESTRAIF
-316 NIARSIREIPFIISF
+316 NIARSVGEIPFPISYQVR
-331 GVQIEICAQSIRMLE
+331 GRICAQSIRMLE

-361 FQSLVENEA
+361 FQSLLENEA
-370 SFPMFLYI
+370 SFPMFLHI
-378 AKANRAVNYAIL
+378 AKANRASNYAVL
-390 SALKKDKDIIKTLQK
+390 SSLKKDKDMIKNLK
-405 DLDLKADEAT
+405 GIFDLKDDEAI

-422 EPNILSW
+422 EPTILSW

-443 PIQDQ
+443 PQQDQ
-448 KKIATELTLKLNE
+448 QKAVTELALKLNE
-461 KPNLRKLLTG
+461 KNMLFVKLFTSP
-471 DPKNMWI
+471 PKKIWE
-478 YTNRNLASLNCAI
+478 TSHSNLAILNCAI
-491 TGLAMERYRITN
+491 TSLAMERYRITN
-503 GKWPRKLEELVP
+503 GKWPRKLDELVP

-530 LLVGTIL
+530 LLVGTIP

-544 VGPDLQDNNGLIDN
+544 VGPDLQDNNGLVDDLN
-558 SYSLSVKEGTDIGFR
+558 PLKEGTDIGFR
-573 IWEVPMRRQ
+573 LWEVPMRRQ